1 VTQQNFSSIEMSTE
15 ERKEAISRLIQ
26 DYLKREGRSVG
37 WLAQQVNVHRTT
49 LSRILHRK
57 VLADAATYR
66 ALAETIGLPSEKIL
80 TLAGYL
86 PGEADELPEL
96 DDPELGFYLS
106 QIGKMPYKTRE
117 IVKTILREEY
127 RQLRNHR
134 EVGVEDTT
142 ERPHFA
148 KSCNTRTPDRIIII

>member
-1 VTQQNFSSIEMSTE
+1 MSPQYFPNIEMTNE
-15 ERKEAISRLIQ
+15 ERKEAISQLIQ
-26 DYLKREGRSVG
+26 DYLTREGRGIG

-66 ALAETIGLPSEKIL
+66 ALAQTIGLSSERLL

-86 PGEADELPEL
+86 PEDGDELPEL

-134 EVGVEDTT
+134 EGGVEDTT

-148 KSCNTRTPDRIIII
+148 KSCNINAPNRIIVV